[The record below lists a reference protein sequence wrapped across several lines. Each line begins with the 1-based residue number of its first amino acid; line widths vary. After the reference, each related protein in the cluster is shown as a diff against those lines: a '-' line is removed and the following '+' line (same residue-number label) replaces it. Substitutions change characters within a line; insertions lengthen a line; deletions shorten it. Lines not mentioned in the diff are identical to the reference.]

1 MKSAGKA
8 RNNGLYRHIRTS
20 KEIIRNLL
28 NDSDKNKTEQERRSL
43 LCVIYGGVNQMNI
56 TGDRMKFLRLLSEK
70 YPTRQQVCTEIIN
83 LQAILNLPK
92 GTEHFMSDLHGEYE
106 AFFHILNNSA
116 GVIREKVDMA
126 FEEVLTARERSSLC
140 TLIYYPQEKLRR
152 IHEEGRN
159 TEEWYRFV
167 LQKLIDLAKLL
178 SSKYTRSKVRKA
190 MPSEYSYILDE
201 LLHAQPDEDNN
212 QMVYHSKII
221 DTLLRLE
228 EGDDFIIALSS
239 LIKRLAV
246 DHLHIVGDIFDRGE
260 RPDAI
265 LNMLMDHHSLDIE
278 WGNHDIL
285 WMGAA
290 CGSQACIA
298 AVVRNCLSYN
308 NISVLE
314 QGYGISLRPLVLFAE
329 KMYDEEDPNKAAKK
343 AISIILFKLE
353 GQIIRRNP
361 EYQMEDRLLL
371 DKVDYENACIELDDK
386 SYPLKEKRFPTVD
399 RDDPYKL
406 SQAEREIMDE
416 LEKLFLESE
425 QLQRHV
431 EFLYS
436 HGSMYQVFNGNL
448 LFHGC
453 VPLDEDGALK
463 AIHLEGRIY
472 QGRSYMDYAD
482 MAARRAF
489 FSEDPPQRYL
499 DFMWYLWCGSNSPL
513 SGRVVKTFER
523 TFIEDKST
531 WEEPKNPYYEY
542 QSSEP
547 VCRMLLREF
556 GLYSENSHIIN
567 GHTPV
572 HVNQGE
578 NPLKA
583 HGRLI
588 VIDGGFCK
596 AYQKTTGIAGYT
608 LIFNSHGMR
617 LKSHQP
623 FSGME
628 AALEENMDIDSESQ
642 QVVTFPKR
650 VMVADTDTGERL
662 KEQIADLEDLLTAYR
677 EGWIAAKAER

>member
-1 MKSAGKA
+1 
-8 RNNGLYRHIRTS
+8 
-20 KEIIRNLL
+20 
-28 NDSDKNKTEQERRSL
+28 
-43 LCVIYGGVNQMNI
+43 MNI
-56 TGDRMKFLRLLSEK
+56 TDDRIKFLRLLSEK
-70 YPTRQQVCTEIIN
+70 YRSRQQVCTEIIN

-106 AFFHILNNSA
+106 AFSHILNNSA
-116 GVIREKVDMA
+116 GVIREKVDML
-126 FEEVLTARERSSLC
+126 FEGTLTPRERSSLC
-140 TLIYYPQEKLRR
+140 TLIYYPEEKLEK
-152 IHEEGRN
+152 INEEGRN

-167 LQKLIDLAKLL
+167 LQNLIDLAKML

-201 LLHAQPDEDNN
+201 LLHAQADEDNN
-212 QMVYHSKII
+212 QFVYHQKII
-221 DTLLRLE
+221 DTLLKLG

-265 LNMLMDHHSLDIE
+265 LNMLMQHHSLDIE

-329 KMYDEEDPNKAAKK
+329 KMYDETDPNKAAKK

-361 EYQMEDRLLL
+361 DYGMQERLLL
-371 DKVDYENACIELDDK
+371 DKVNFDDATIEIDGVVHE
-386 SYPLKEKRFPTVD
+386 LKEKRFPTIN
-399 RDDPYKL
+399 RMDPYAL
-406 SQAEREIMDE
+406 DPAEREIMDE
-416 LEKLFLESE
+416 LEKLFRESE

-431 EFLYS
+431 TFLYN
-436 HGSMYQVFNGNL
+436 HGSMYSKFNGNL

-453 VPLDEDGALK
+453 VPLDEDGNLK
-463 AIHLEGRIY
+463 ALHFGGRIY
-472 QGRSYMDYAD
+472 QGKSYMDYAD
-482 MAARRAF
+482 SIARRAY
-489 FSEDPPQRYL
+489 FSDDRTQKEL

-523 TFIEDKST
+523 TFLSDEST
-531 WEEPKNPYYEY
+531 WKEPKNPYYRY
-542 QSSEP
+542 QDSEP

-567 GHTPV
+567 GHTPI
-572 HVNQGE
+572 HVMEGE

-583 HGRLI
+583 NGRLI

-628 AALEENMDIDSESQ
+628 AALSENLDIDSQSQ
-642 QVVTFPKR
+642 QVATLDKR
-650 VMVADTDTGERL
+650 LMVADTDTGEML

-677 EGWIAAKAER
+677 EGLIAAKA

>member
-1 MKSAGKA
+1 
-8 RNNGLYRHIRTS
+8 
-20 KEIIRNLL
+20 
-28 NDSDKNKTEQERRSL
+28 
-43 LCVIYGGVNQMNI
+43 MNI

-152 IHEEGRN
+152 IREEGRN

-212 QMVYHSKII
+212 QLVYHSKII

-371 DKVDYENACIELDDK
+371 DKVDYENASIELGGK
-386 SYPLKEKRFPTVD
+386 TYPLKEKHFPTVD

-489 FSEDPPQRYL
+489 FNEDPPQRYL

-523 TFIEDKST
+523 TFIDDKST

>member
-1 MKSAGKA
+1 
-8 RNNGLYRHIRTS
+8 
-20 KEIIRNLL
+20 
-28 NDSDKNKTEQERRSL
+28 
-43 LCVIYGGVNQMNI
+43 MNI

-126 FEEVLTARERSSLC
+126 FEEVLTARERSGLC

-152 IHEEGRN
+152 IREEGRN

-212 QMVYHSKII
+212 QLVYHSKII

-371 DKVDYENACIELDDK
+371 DKVDYENACIELDGK
-386 SYPLKEKRFPTVD
+386 SYPLKEKHFPTVD

-489 FSEDPPQRYL
+489 FNEDPPQRYL

>member
-1 MKSAGKA
+1 
-8 RNNGLYRHIRTS
+8 
-20 KEIIRNLL
+20 
-28 NDSDKNKTEQERRSL
+28 
-43 LCVIYGGVNQMNI
+43 MNI
-56 TGDRMKFLRLLSEK
+56 TDDRIKFLRLLSEK
-70 YPTRQQVCTEIIN
+70 YCSRQQVCTEIIN

-106 AFFHILNNSA
+106 AFSHILNNSA
-116 GVIREKVDMA
+116 GVIREKVDML
-126 FEEVLTARERSSLC
+126 FEETLTPRERSSLC
-140 TLIYYPQEKLRR
+140 TLIYYPEEKLEK
-152 IHEEGRN
+152 INEEGRN

-167 LQKLIDLAKLL
+167 QQNVIDLAKML
-178 SSKYTRSKVRKA
+178 SSKYTRSKGRKA

-201 LLHAQPDEDNN
+201 LLHAQADEDNN
-212 QMVYHSKII
+212 QFVYHQKII
-221 DTLLRLE
+221 DTLLKLG

-265 LNMLMDHHSLDIE
+265 LNMLMQHHSLDIE
-278 WGNHDIL
+278 WGNHDFL

-329 KMYDEEDPNKAAKK
+329 KMYDETDPNKAAKK

-361 EYQMEDRLLL
+361 DYGMQERLLL
-371 DKVDYENACIELDDK
+371 DKVNFDDATIEIDGVVHE
-386 SYPLKEKRFPTVD
+386 LKEKRFPTIN
-399 RDDPYKL
+399 RMDPYAL
-406 SQAEREIMDE
+406 DPAERGILDE
-416 LEKLFLESE
+416 LEKLFRESE

-431 EFLYS
+431 TFLYN
-436 HGSMYQVFNGNL
+436 HGSMYRKFNGNL

-453 VPLDEDGALK
+453 VPLDEDGNLK
-463 AIHLEGRIY
+463 ALHFGGRIY
-472 QGRSYMDYAD
+472 QGKSYMDYAD
-482 MAARRAF
+482 SIARRAY
-489 FSEDPPQRYL
+489 FSDDRTQKEL

-523 TFIEDKST
+523 TFLSDEST
-531 WEEPKNPYYEY
+531 WKEPKNPYYRY
-542 QSSEP
+542 QDSEP

-567 GHTPV
+567 GHTPI
-572 HVNQGE
+572 HVMEGE

-583 HGRLI
+583 NGRLI

-628 AALEENMDIDSESQ
+628 AALSENLDIDSQSQ
-642 QVVTFPKR
+642 QVATLDKR
-650 VMVADTDTGERL
+650 LMVADTDTGEML

-677 EGWIAAKAER
+677 EGLIAAKA

>member
-1 MKSAGKA
+1 
-8 RNNGLYRHIRTS
+8 
-20 KEIIRNLL
+20 
-28 NDSDKNKTEQERRSL
+28 
-43 LCVIYGGVNQMNI
+43 MNI

-152 IHEEGRN
+152 IREEGRN

-212 QMVYHSKII
+212 QLLYHSKII

-228 EGDDFIIALSS
+228 EGDDFIIALSN

-371 DKVDYENACIELDDK
+371 DKVDYENACIELDGK

>member
-1 MKSAGKA
+1 
-8 RNNGLYRHIRTS
+8 
-20 KEIIRNLL
+20 
-28 NDSDKNKTEQERRSL
+28 
-43 LCVIYGGVNQMNI
+43 MNI

-152 IHEEGRN
+152 IREEGRN

-212 QMVYHSKII
+212 QLVYHSKII

-371 DKVDYENACIELDDK
+371 DKVDYENASIELGGK
-386 SYPLKEKRFPTVD
+386 TYPLKEKRFPTVD

-406 SQAEREIMDE
+406 SQAEWEIMDE

-489 FSEDPPQRYL
+489 FNEDPPQRYL

>member
-1 MKSAGKA
+1 
-8 RNNGLYRHIRTS
+8 
-20 KEIIRNLL
+20 
-28 NDSDKNKTEQERRSL
+28 
-43 LCVIYGGVNQMNI
+43 MNI

-152 IHEEGRN
+152 IREEGRN

-212 QMVYHSKII
+212 QLVYHSKII

-371 DKVDYENACIELDDK
+371 DKVDYENASIELGGK
-386 SYPLKEKRFPTVD
+386 TYPLKEKHFPTVD

-489 FSEDPPQRYL
+489 FNEDPPQRYL

-523 TFIEDKST
+523 TFIEEKST

>member
-1 MKSAGKA
+1 
-8 RNNGLYRHIRTS
+8 
-20 KEIIRNLL
+20 
-28 NDSDKNKTEQERRSL
+28 
-43 LCVIYGGVNQMNI
+43 MNI

-371 DKVDYENACIELDDK
+371 DKVDYENACIELDGK

-463 AIHLEGRIY
+463 AIHLEERIY

>member
-1 MKSAGKA
+1 
-8 RNNGLYRHIRTS
+8 
-20 KEIIRNLL
+20 
-28 NDSDKNKTEQERRSL
+28 
-43 LCVIYGGVNQMNI
+43 MNI
-56 TGDRMKFLRLLSEK
+56 TDDRIKFLRLLSEK
-70 YPTRQQVCTEIIN
+70 YRSRQQVCTEIIN

-106 AFFHILNNSA
+106 AFSHILNNSA
-116 GVIREKVDMA
+116 GVIREKVDML
-126 FEEVLTARERSSLC
+126 FEGTLTPRERSSLC
-140 TLIYYPQEKLRR
+140 TLIYYPEEKLEK
-152 IHEEGRN
+152 INEEGRN

-167 LQKLIDLAKLL
+167 LQNLIDLAKML

-201 LLHAQPDEDNN
+201 LLHAQADEDNN
-212 QMVYHSKII
+212 QFVYHQKII
-221 DTLLRLE
+221 DTLLKLG

-265 LNMLMDHHSLDIE
+265 LNMLMQHHSLDIE

-329 KMYDEEDPNKAAKK
+329 KMYDETDPNKAAKK

-361 EYQMEDRLLL
+361 DYGMQERLLL
-371 DKVDYENACIELDDK
+371 DKVNFDDATIEIDGVVHE
-386 SYPLKEKRFPTVD
+386 LKEKRFPTIN
-399 RDDPYKL
+399 RMDPYAL
-406 SQAEREIMDE
+406 DPAEREIMDD
-416 LEKLFLESE
+416 LEKLFRESE

-431 EFLYS
+431 TFLYN
-436 HGSMYQVFNGNL
+436 HGSMYRKFNGNL

-453 VPLDEDGALK
+453 VPLDEDGNLK
-463 AIHLEGRIY
+463 ALHFGGRIY
-472 QGRSYMDYAD
+472 QGKSYMDYAD
-482 MAARRAF
+482 SIARRAY
-489 FSEDPPQRYL
+489 FSDDRTQKEL

-523 TFIEDKST
+523 TFLSDEST
-531 WEEPKNPYYEY
+531 WKEPKNPYYRY
-542 QSSEP
+542 QDSEP

-567 GHTPV
+567 GHTPI
-572 HVNQGE
+572 HVMEGE

-583 HGRLI
+583 NGRLI

-628 AALEENMDIDSESQ
+628 AALSENLDIDSQSQ
-642 QVVTFPKR
+642 QVATLDKR
-650 VMVADTDTGERL
+650 LMVADTDTGEML

-677 EGWIAAKAER
+677 EGLIAAKA

>member
-1 MKSAGKA
+1 
-8 RNNGLYRHIRTS
+8 
-20 KEIIRNLL
+20 
-28 NDSDKNKTEQERRSL
+28 
-43 LCVIYGGVNQMNI
+43 MNI

-152 IHEEGRN
+152 IREEGRN

-212 QMVYHSKII
+212 QLVYHSKII

-371 DKVDYENACIELDDK
+371 DKVDYENACIELDGK

-489 FSEDPPQRYL
+489 FNEDPPQRYL

-556 GLYSENSHIIN
+556 GLYSENSHILN

>member
-1 MKSAGKA
+1 
-8 RNNGLYRHIRTS
+8 
-20 KEIIRNLL
+20 
-28 NDSDKNKTEQERRSL
+28 
-43 LCVIYGGVNQMNI
+43 MNI
-56 TGDRMKFLRLLSEK
+56 TDDRIKFLRLLSEK
-70 YPTRQQVCTEIIN
+70 YRSRQQVCTEIIN

-106 AFFHILNNSA
+106 AFSHILNNSA
-116 GVIREKVDMA
+116 GVIREKVDML
-126 FEEVLTARERSSLC
+126 FEGTLTPRERSSLC
-140 TLIYYPQEKLRR
+140 TLIYYPEEKLEK
-152 IHEEGRN
+152 INEEGRN

-167 LQKLIDLAKLL
+167 LQNLIDLAKML

-201 LLHAQPDEDNN
+201 LLHAQADEDNN
-212 QMVYHSKII
+212 QFVYHQKII
-221 DTLLRLE
+221 DTLLKLG

-265 LNMLMDHHSLDIE
+265 LNMLMQHHSLDIE

-329 KMYDEEDPNKAAKK
+329 KMYDETDPNKAAKK

-361 EYQMEDRLLL
+361 DYGMQERLLL
-371 DKVDYENACIELDDK
+371 DKVNFDDATIEIDGVVHE
-386 SYPLKEKRFPTVD
+386 LKEKRFPTIN
-399 RDDPYKL
+399 RMDPYAL
-406 SQAEREIMDE
+406 DPAEREIMDE
-416 LEKLFLESE
+416 LEKLFRESE

-431 EFLYS
+431 TFLYN
-436 HGSMYQVFNGNL
+436 HGNMYRKFNGNL

-453 VPLDEDGALK
+453 VPLDEDGNLK
-463 AIHLEGRIY
+463 ALHFGGRIY
-472 QGRSYMDYAD
+472 QGKSYMDYAD
-482 MAARRAF
+482 SIARRAY
-489 FSEDPPQRYL
+489 FSDDRTQKEL

-523 TFIEDKST
+523 TFLSDEST
-531 WEEPKNPYYEY
+531 WKEPKNPYYRY
-542 QSSEP
+542 QDSEP

-567 GHTPV
+567 GHTPI
-572 HVNQGE
+572 HVMEGE

-583 HGRLI
+583 NGRLI

-628 AALEENMDIDSESQ
+628 AALSENLDIDSQSQ
-642 QVVTFPKR
+642 QVATLDKR
-650 VMVADTDTGERL
+650 LMVADTDTGEML

-677 EGWIAAKAER
+677 EGLIAAKA

>member
-1 MKSAGKA
+1 
-8 RNNGLYRHIRTS
+8 
-20 KEIIRNLL
+20 
-28 NDSDKNKTEQERRSL
+28 
-43 LCVIYGGVNQMNI
+43 MNI

-152 IHEEGRN
+152 IREEGRN

-212 QMVYHSKII
+212 QLVYHSKII

-371 DKVDYENACIELDDK
+371 DKVDYENACIELDGK
-386 SYPLKEKRFPTVD
+386 SYPLKEKHFPTVD

-448 LFHGC
+448 LFHAC
-453 VPLDEDGALK
+453 VPLNADGSLMETEVFGETYKGRALYDVMERYVRAAFDDAGNPVNNFGCPTPTGLVEFWPLVFETYCVDKANEFNPGKFDLVHEMMPHYDEPKSGPKGDVDMNEYPIILTTGRRIPVYFHSEHRQLPWCRELWPVPRVEMNPNDAGRLGLK
-463 AIHLEGRIY
+463 QGDWVWLETPWGKVREVLDLYYGIS
-472 QGRSYMDYAD
+472 QGVINANHAWWFPEFDTASHGFELVGINVVNDPYGQDTVGGCATMRSTPTIVYKAT
-482 MAARRAF
+482 A
-489 FSEDPPQRYL
+489 E
-499 DFMWYLWCGSNSPL
+499 NSPF
-513 SGRVVKTFER
+513 G
-523 TFIEDKST
+523 
-531 WEEPKNPYYEY
+531 NPVPCDPNGVECIHDA
-542 QSSEP
+542 SDP
-547 VCRMLLREF
+547 RLREWVPTGKGVRARF
-556 GLYSENSHIIN
+556 E
-567 GHTPV
+567 
-572 HVNQGE
+572 GE
-578 NPLKA
+578 PEW
-583 HGRLI
+583 
-588 VIDGGFCK
+588 DG
-596 AYQKTTGIAGYT
+596 
-608 LIFNSHGMR
+608 S
-617 LKSHQP
+617 
-623 FSGME
+623 
-628 AALEENMDIDSESQ
+628 
-642 QVVTFPKR
+642 
-650 VMVADTDTGERL
+650 VM
-662 KEQIADLEDLLTAYR
+662 
-677 EGWIAAKAER
+677 

>member
-1 MKSAGKA
+1 
-8 RNNGLYRHIRTS
+8 
-20 KEIIRNLL
+20 
-28 NDSDKNKTEQERRSL
+28 
-43 LCVIYGGVNQMNI
+43 MNI
-56 TGDRMKFLRLLSEK
+56 TDDRIKFLRLLSEK
-70 YPTRQQVCTEIIN
+70 YRSRQQVCTEIIN

-106 AFFHILNNSA
+106 AFSHILNNSA
-116 GVIREKVDMA
+116 GVIREKVDML
-126 FEEVLTARERSSLC
+126 FEETLTPRERSSLC
-140 TLIYYPQEKLRR
+140 TLIYYPEEKLEK
-152 IHEEGRN
+152 INEEGRN

-167 LQKLIDLAKLL
+167 LQNLIDLAKML

-201 LLHAQPDEDNN
+201 LLHAQADEDNN
-212 QMVYHSKII
+212 QFVYHQKII
-221 DTLLRLE
+221 DTLLKLG

-265 LNMLMDHHSLDIE
+265 LNMLMQHHSLDIE

-329 KMYDEEDPNKAAKK
+329 KMYDETDLNKAAKK

-361 EYQMEDRLLL
+361 DYGMQERLLL
-371 DKVDYENACIELDDK
+371 DKVNFDDATIEIDGVVHE
-386 SYPLKEKRFPTVD
+386 LKEKRFPTIN
-399 RDDPYKL
+399 RMDPYAL
-406 SQAEREIMDE
+406 DPAEREIMDE
-416 LEKLFLESE
+416 LEKLFRESE

-431 EFLYS
+431 TFLYN
-436 HGSMYQVFNGNL
+436 HGSMYRKFNGNL

-453 VPLDEDGALK
+453 VPLDEDGNLK
-463 AIHLEGRIY
+463 ALHFGGRIY
-472 QGRSYMDYAD
+472 QGKSYMDYAD
-482 MAARRAF
+482 SIARRAY
-489 FSEDPPQRYL
+489 FSDDRTQKEL

-523 TFIEDKST
+523 TFLSDEST
-531 WEEPKNPYYEY
+531 WKEPKNPYYRY
-542 QSSEP
+542 QDSEP

-567 GHTPV
+567 GHTPI
-572 HVNQGE
+572 HVMEGE

-583 HGRLI
+583 NGRLI

-628 AALEENMDIDSESQ
+628 AALSENLDIDSQSQ
-642 QVVTFPKR
+642 QVATLDKR
-650 VMVADTDTGERL
+650 LMVADTDTGEML

-677 EGWIAAKAER
+677 EGLIAAKA

>member
-1 MKSAGKA
+1 
-8 RNNGLYRHIRTS
+8 
-20 KEIIRNLL
+20 
-28 NDSDKNKTEQERRSL
+28 
-43 LCVIYGGVNQMNI
+43 MNI
-56 TGDRMKFLRLLSEK
+56 TDDRIKFLRLLSEK
-70 YPTRQQVCTEIIN
+70 YRSRQQVCTEIIN

-106 AFFHILNNSA
+106 AFSHILNNSA
-116 GVIREKVDMA
+116 GVIREKVDML
-126 FEEVLTARERSSLC
+126 FEGTLTPRERSSLC
-140 TLIYYPQEKLRR
+140 TLIYYPEEKLEK
-152 IHEEGRN
+152 INEEGRN

-167 LQKLIDLAKLL
+167 LQNLIDLAKML

-201 LLHAQPDEDNN
+201 LLHAQADEDNN
-212 QMVYHSKII
+212 QFVYHQKII
-221 DTLLRLE
+221 DTLLKLG

-265 LNMLMDHHSLDIE
+265 LSMLMQHHSLDIE

-329 KMYDEEDPNKAAKK
+329 KMYDETDPNKAAKK

-361 EYQMEDRLLL
+361 DYGMQERLLL
-371 DKVDYENACIELDDK
+371 DKVNFDDATIEIDGVVHE
-386 SYPLKEKRFPTVD
+386 LKEKRFPTIN
-399 RDDPYKL
+399 RMDPYAL
-406 SQAEREIMDE
+406 DPAEREIMDE
-416 LEKLFLESE
+416 LEKLFRESE

-431 EFLYS
+431 TFLYN
-436 HGSMYQVFNGNL
+436 HGSMYRKFNGNL

-453 VPLDEDGALK
+453 VPLDEDGNLK
-463 AIHLEGRIY
+463 ALHFGGRIY
-472 QGRSYMDYAD
+472 QGKSYMDYAD
-482 MAARRAF
+482 SIARRAY
-489 FSEDPPQRYL
+489 FSDDRTQKEL

-523 TFIEDKST
+523 TFLSDEST
-531 WEEPKNPYYEY
+531 WKEPKNPYYRY
-542 QSSEP
+542 QDSEP

-567 GHTPV
+567 GHTPI
-572 HVNQGE
+572 HVMEGE

-583 HGRLI
+583 NGRLI

-628 AALEENMDIDSESQ
+628 AALSENLDIDSQSQ
-642 QVVTFPKR
+642 QVATLDKR
-650 VMVADTDTGERL
+650 LMVADTDTGEML

-677 EGWIAAKAER
+677 EGLIAAKA

>member
-1 MKSAGKA
+1 
-8 RNNGLYRHIRTS
+8 
-20 KEIIRNLL
+20 
-28 NDSDKNKTEQERRSL
+28 
-43 LCVIYGGVNQMNI
+43 MNI

-116 GVIREKVDMA
+116 GVIREKVDMV

-152 IHEEGRN
+152 IREEGRN

-212 QMVYHSKII
+212 QLVYHSKII

-371 DKVDYENACIELDDK
+371 DKVDYENASIELGGK
-386 SYPLKEKRFPTVD
+386 TYPLKEKHFPTVD

-489 FSEDPPQRYL
+489 FNEDPPQRYL

>member
-1 MKSAGKA
+1 
-8 RNNGLYRHIRTS
+8 
-20 KEIIRNLL
+20 
-28 NDSDKNKTEQERRSL
+28 
-43 LCVIYGGVNQMNI
+43 MNI
-56 TGDRMKFLRLLSEK
+56 TDDRIKFLRLLSEK
-70 YPTRQQVCTEIIN
+70 YRSRQQVCTEIIN

-106 AFFHILNNSA
+106 AFSHILNNSA
-116 GVIREKVDMA
+116 GVIREKVDML
-126 FEEVLTARERSSLC
+126 FEETLTPRERSSLC
-140 TLIYYPQEKLRR
+140 TLIYYPEEKLEK
-152 IHEEGRN
+152 INEEGRN

-167 LQKLIDLAKLL
+167 LQNLIDLAKML

-201 LLHAQPDEDNN
+201 LLHAQADEDNN
-212 QMVYHSKII
+212 QFVYHQKII
-221 DTLLRLE
+221 DTLLKLG

-265 LNMLMDHHSLDIE
+265 LNMLMQHHSLDIE

-329 KMYDEEDPNKAAKK
+329 KMYDETDPNKAAKK

-361 EYQMEDRLLL
+361 DYGMQERLLL
-371 DKVDYENACIELDDK
+371 DKVNFDDATIEIDGVVHG
-386 SYPLKEKRFPTVD
+386 LKEKRFPTIN
-399 RDDPYKL
+399 RMDPYAL
-406 SQAEREIMDE
+406 DPAEREIMDE
-416 LEKLFLESE
+416 LEKLFRESE

-431 EFLYS
+431 TFLYNY
-436 HGSMYQVFNGNL
+436 GSMYRKFNGNL

-453 VPLDEDGALK
+453 VPLDEDGNLK
-463 AIHLEGRIY
+463 ALHFGGRIY
-472 QGRSYMDYAD
+472 QGKSYMDYAD
-482 MAARRAF
+482 SIARRAY
-489 FSEDPPQRYL
+489 FSDDRTQKEL

-523 TFIEDKST
+523 TFLSDEST
-531 WEEPKNPYYEY
+531 WKEPKNPYYRY
-542 QSSEP
+542 QDSEP

-567 GHTPV
+567 GHTPI
-572 HVNQGE
+572 HVMEGE

-583 HGRLI
+583 NGRLI

-628 AALEENMDIDSESQ
+628 AALSENLDIDSQSQ
-642 QVVTFPKR
+642 QVATLDKR
-650 VMVADTDTGERL
+650 LMVADTDTGEML

-677 EGWIAAKAER
+677 EGLIAAKA

>member
-1 MKSAGKA
+1 
-8 RNNGLYRHIRTS
+8 
-20 KEIIRNLL
+20 
-28 NDSDKNKTEQERRSL
+28 
-43 LCVIYGGVNQMNI
+43 MNI
-56 TGDRMKFLRLLSEK
+56 TDDRIKFLRLLSEK
-70 YPTRQQVCTEIIN
+70 YRSRQQVCTEIIN

-106 AFFHILNNSA
+106 AFSHILNNSA
-116 GVIREKVDMA
+116 GVIREKVDML
-126 FEEVLTARERSSLC
+126 FEETLTPRERSSLC
-140 TLIYYPQEKLRR
+140 TLIYYPEEKLEK
-152 IHEEGRN
+152 INEEGRN

-167 LQKLIDLAKLL
+167 LQNLIDLAKML

-201 LLHAQPDEDNN
+201 LLHAQADEDNN
-212 QMVYHSKII
+212 QFVYHQKII
-221 DTLLRLE
+221 DTLLKLG

-265 LNMLMDHHSLDIE
+265 LNMLMQHHSLDIE

-329 KMYDEEDPNKAAKK
+329 KMYDETDPNKAAKK

-361 EYQMEDRLLL
+361 DYGMQERLLL
-371 DKVDYENACIELDDK
+371 DKVNFDNATIEIDGVVHE
-386 SYPLKEKRFPTVD
+386 LKEKRFPTIN
-399 RDDPYKL
+399 RMDPYAL
-406 SQAEREIMDE
+406 DPAEREIMDE
-416 LEKLFLESE
+416 LEKLFRESE

-431 EFLYS
+431 TFLYN
-436 HGSMYQVFNGNL
+436 HGSMYRKFNGNL

-453 VPLDEDGALK
+453 VPLDEDGNLK
-463 AIHLEGRIY
+463 ALHFGGRIY
-472 QGRSYMDYAD
+472 QGKSYMDYAD
-482 MAARRAF
+482 SIARRAY
-489 FSEDPPQRYL
+489 FSDDRTQKEL
-499 DFMWYLWCGSNSPL
+499 EFMWYLWCGSNSPL

-523 TFIEDKST
+523 TFLSDEST
-531 WEEPKNPYYEY
+531 WKEPKNPYYRY
-542 QSSEP
+542 QDSEP

-567 GHTPV
+567 GHTPI
-572 HVNQGE
+572 HVMEGE

-583 HGRLI
+583 NGRLI

-628 AALEENMDIDSESQ
+628 AALSENLDIDSQSQ
-642 QVVTFPKR
+642 QVATLDKR
-650 VMVADTDTGERL
+650 LMVADTDTGEML

-677 EGWIAAKAER
+677 EGLIAAKA

>member
-1 MKSAGKA
+1 
-8 RNNGLYRHIRTS
+8 
-20 KEIIRNLL
+20 
-28 NDSDKNKTEQERRSL
+28 
-43 LCVIYGGVNQMNI
+43 MNI
-56 TGDRMKFLRLLSEK
+56 TDDRIKFLRLLSEK
-70 YPTRQQVCTEIIN
+70 YRSRQQVCTEIIN

-106 AFFHILNNSA
+106 AFSHILNNSA
-116 GVIREKVDMA
+116 GVIREKVDML
-126 FEEVLTARERSSLC
+126 FEGTLTPRERSSLC
-140 TLIYYPQEKLRR
+140 TLIYYPEEKLEK
-152 IHEEGRN
+152 INEEGRN

-167 LQKLIDLAKLL
+167 LQNLIDLAKML

-201 LLHAQPDEDNN
+201 LLHAQADEDNN
-212 QMVYHSKII
+212 QFVYHQKII
-221 DTLLRLE
+221 DTLLKLG

-265 LNMLMDHHSLDIE
+265 LNMLMQHHSLDIE

-329 KMYDEEDPNKAAKK
+329 KMYDETDPNKAAKK

-361 EYQMEDRLLL
+361 DYGMQERLLL
-371 DKVDYENACIELDDK
+371 DKVNFDDATIEIDGVVYE
-386 SYPLKEKRFPTVD
+386 LKEKRFPTIN
-399 RDDPYKL
+399 RMDPYAL
-406 SQAEREIMDE
+406 DPAEREIMDE
-416 LEKLFLESE
+416 LEKLFRESE

-431 EFLYS
+431 TFLYN
-436 HGSMYQVFNGNL
+436 HGSMYRKFNGNL

-453 VPLDEDGALK
+453 VPLDEDGNLK
-463 AIHLEGRIY
+463 ALHFGGRIY
-472 QGRSYMDYAD
+472 QGKSYMDYAD
-482 MAARRAF
+482 SIARRAY
-489 FSEDPPQRYL
+489 FSDDRTQKEL

-523 TFIEDKST
+523 TFLSDEST
-531 WEEPKNPYYEY
+531 WKEPKNPYYRY
-542 QSSEP
+542 QDSEP

-567 GHTPV
+567 GHTPI
-572 HVNQGE
+572 HVMEGE

-583 HGRLI
+583 NGRLI

-628 AALEENMDIDSESQ
+628 AALSENLDIDSQSQ
-642 QVVTFPKR
+642 QVATLDKR
-650 VMVADTDTGERL
+650 LMVADTDTGEML

-677 EGWIAAKAER
+677 EGLIAAKA

>member
-1 MKSAGKA
+1 
-8 RNNGLYRHIRTS
+8 
-20 KEIIRNLL
+20 
-28 NDSDKNKTEQERRSL
+28 
-43 LCVIYGGVNQMNI
+43 MNI
-56 TGDRMKFLRLLSEK
+56 TDDRIKFLRLLSEK
-70 YPTRQQVCTEIIN
+70 YRSRQQVCTEIIN

-106 AFFHILNNSA
+106 AFSHILNNSA
-116 GVIREKVDMA
+116 GVIREKVDML
-126 FEEVLTARERSSLC
+126 FEETLTPRERSSLC
-140 TLIYYPQEKLRR
+140 TLIYYPEEKLEK
-152 IHEEGRN
+152 INEEGRN

-167 LQKLIDLAKLL
+167 LQNLIDLAKML

-201 LLHAQPDEDNN
+201 LLHAQADEDNN
-212 QMVYHSKII
+212 QFVYHQKII
-221 DTLLRLE
+221 DTLLKLG

-265 LNMLMDHHSLDIE
+265 LNMLMQHHSLDIE

-329 KMYDEEDPNKAAKK
+329 KMYDETDPNKAAKK

-361 EYQMEDRLLL
+361 DYGMQERLLL
-371 DKVDYENACIELDDK
+371 DKVNFDDATIEIDGVVHE
-386 SYPLKEKRFPTVD
+386 LKEKRFPTIN
-399 RDDPYKL
+399 RMNPYALDP
-406 SQAEREIMDE
+406 AEREIMDE
-416 LEKLFLESE
+416 LEKLFRESE

-431 EFLYS
+431 TFLYN
-436 HGSMYQVFNGNL
+436 HGSMYRKFNGNL

-453 VPLDEDGALK
+453 VPLDEDGNLK
-463 AIHLEGRIY
+463 ALHFGGRIY
-472 QGRSYMDYAD
+472 QGKSYMDYAD
-482 MAARRAF
+482 SIARRAY
-489 FSEDPPQRYL
+489 FSDDRTQKEL

-523 TFIEDKST
+523 TFLSDEST
-531 WEEPKNPYYEY
+531 WKEPKNPYYRY
-542 QSSEP
+542 QDSEP

-567 GHTPV
+567 GHTPI
-572 HVNQGE
+572 HVMEGE

-583 HGRLI
+583 NGRLI

-628 AALEENMDIDSESQ
+628 AALSENLDIDSQSQ
-642 QVVTFPKR
+642 QVATLDKR
-650 VMVADTDTGERL
+650 LMVADTDTGEML

-677 EGWIAAKAER
+677 EGLIAAKA

>member
-1 MKSAGKA
+1 
-8 RNNGLYRHIRTS
+8 
-20 KEIIRNLL
+20 
-28 NDSDKNKTEQERRSL
+28 
-43 LCVIYGGVNQMNI
+43 MNI

-152 IHEEGRN
+152 IREEGRN

-212 QMVYHSKII
+212 QLVYHSKII

-371 DKVDYENACIELDDK
+371 DKVDYENACIELDGK

-425 QLQRHV
+425 QIQRHV

-489 FSEDPPQRYL
+489 FNEDPPQRYL

>member
-1 MKSAGKA
+1 
-8 RNNGLYRHIRTS
+8 
-20 KEIIRNLL
+20 
-28 NDSDKNKTEQERRSL
+28 
-43 LCVIYGGVNQMNI
+43 MNI
-56 TGDRMKFLRLLSEK
+56 TDDRIKFLRLLSEK
-70 YPTRQQVCTEIIN
+70 YRSRQQVCTEIIN

-106 AFFHILNNSA
+106 AFSHILNNSA
-116 GVIREKVDMA
+116 GVIREKVDML
-126 FEEVLTARERSSLC
+126 FEETLTQRERSSLC
-140 TLIYYPQEKLRR
+140 TLIYYPEEKLEK
-152 IHEEGRN
+152 INEEGRN

-167 LQKLIDLAKLL
+167 LQNLIDLAKML

-201 LLHAQPDEDNN
+201 LLHAQADEDNN
-212 QMVYHSKII
+212 QFVYHQKII
-221 DTLLRLE
+221 DTLLKLG

-265 LNMLMDHHSLDIE
+265 LNMLMQHHSLDIE

-329 KMYDEEDPNKAAKK
+329 KMYDETDPNKAAKK

-361 EYQMEDRLLL
+361 DYGMQERLLL
-371 DKVDYENACIELDDK
+371 DKVNFDDATIEIDGVVHE
-386 SYPLKEKRFPTVD
+386 LKEKRFPTIN
-399 RDDPYKL
+399 RMDPYAL
-406 SQAEREIMDE
+406 DPAEREIMDE
-416 LEKLFLESE
+416 LEKLFRESE
-425 QLQRHV
+425 QLQRQV
-431 EFLYS
+431 TFLYN
-436 HGSMYQVFNGNL
+436 HGSMYRKFNGNL

-453 VPLDEDGALK
+453 VPLDEDGNLK
-463 AIHLEGRIY
+463 ALHFGGRIY
-472 QGRSYMDYAD
+472 QGKSYMDYAD
-482 MAARRAF
+482 SIARRAY
-489 FSEDPPQRYL
+489 FSDDRTQKEL

-523 TFIEDKST
+523 TFLSDEST
-531 WEEPKNPYYEY
+531 WKEPKNPYYRY
-542 QSSEP
+542 QDSEP

-567 GHTPV
+567 GHTPI
-572 HVNQGE
+572 HVMEGE

-583 HGRLI
+583 NGRLI

-628 AALEENMDIDSESQ
+628 AALSENLDIDSQSQ
-642 QVVTFPKR
+642 QVATLDKR
-650 VMVADTDTGERL
+650 LMVADTDTGEML

-677 EGWIAAKAER
+677 EGLIAAKA

>member
-1 MKSAGKA
+1 
-8 RNNGLYRHIRTS
+8 
-20 KEIIRNLL
+20 
-28 NDSDKNKTEQERRSL
+28 
-43 LCVIYGGVNQMNI
+43 MNI
-56 TGDRMKFLRLLSEK
+56 TDDRIKFLRLLSEK
-70 YPTRQQVCTEIIN
+70 YRSRQQVCTEIIN

-106 AFFHILNNSA
+106 AFSHILNNSA
-116 GVIREKVDMA
+116 GVIREKVDML
-126 FEEVLTARERSSLC
+126 FEGTLTPRERSSLC
-140 TLIYYPQEKLRR
+140 TLIYYPEEKLEK
-152 IHEEGRN
+152 INEEGRN

-167 LQKLIDLAKLL
+167 LQNLIDLAKML

-201 LLHAQPDEDNN
+201 LLHAQADEDNN
-212 QMVYHSKII
+212 QFVYHQKII
-221 DTLLRLE
+221 DTLLKLG

-265 LNMLMDHHSLDIE
+265 LNMLMQHHSLDIE

-329 KMYDEEDPNKAAKK
+329 KMYDETDPNKAAKK

-361 EYQMEDRLLL
+361 DYGMQERLLL
-371 DKVDYENACIELDDK
+371 DKVNFDDATIDIDGVVHE
-386 SYPLKEKRFPTVD
+386 LKEKRFPTIN
-399 RDDPYKL
+399 RMDPYAL
-406 SQAEREIMDE
+406 DPAEREIMDE
-416 LEKLFLESE
+416 LEKLFRESE

-431 EFLYS
+431 TFLYN
-436 HGSMYQVFNGNL
+436 HGSMYRKFNGNL

-453 VPLDEDGALK
+453 VPLDEDGNLK
-463 AIHLEGRIY
+463 ALHFGGRIY
-472 QGRSYMDYAD
+472 QGKSYMDYAD
-482 MAARRAF
+482 SIARRAY
-489 FSEDPPQRYL
+489 FSDDRTQKEL

-523 TFIEDKST
+523 TFLSDEST
-531 WEEPKNPYYEY
+531 WKEPKNPYYRY
-542 QSSEP
+542 QDSEP

-567 GHTPV
+567 GHTPI
-572 HVNQGE
+572 HVMEGE

-583 HGRLI
+583 NGRLI

-628 AALEENMDIDSESQ
+628 AALSENLDIDSQSQ
-642 QVVTFPKR
+642 QVATLDKR
-650 VMVADTDTGERL
+650 LMVADTDTGEML

-677 EGWIAAKAER
+677 EGLIAAKA

>member
-1 MKSAGKA
+1 
-8 RNNGLYRHIRTS
+8 
-20 KEIIRNLL
+20 
-28 NDSDKNKTEQERRSL
+28 
-43 LCVIYGGVNQMNI
+43 MNI
-56 TGDRMKFLRLLSEK
+56 TGDRMKFLRLQSEK

-152 IHEEGRN
+152 IREEGRN

-212 QMVYHSKII
+212 QLVYHSKII

-371 DKVDYENACIELDDK
+371 DKVDYENACIELDGK
-386 SYPLKEKRFPTVD
+386 SYPLKEKHFPTVD

-489 FSEDPPQRYL
+489 FNEDPPQRYL

>member
-1 MKSAGKA
+1 
-8 RNNGLYRHIRTS
+8 
-20 KEIIRNLL
+20 
-28 NDSDKNKTEQERRSL
+28 
-43 LCVIYGGVNQMNI
+43 MNMI
-56 TGDRMKFLRLLSEK
+56 GDRIKFLRLLSEK

-106 AFFHILNNSA
+106 AFKHILNNSA
-116 GVIREKVDMA
+116 GVIREKVDML
-126 FEEVLTARERSSLC
+126 FSETLTPMERSSLC
-140 TLIYYPQEKLRR
+140 TLIYYPEEKLKKIR
-152 IHEEGRN
+152 EEGRSS
-159 TEEWYRFV
+159 EEWYRFV
-167 LQKLIDLAKLL
+167 LQSLIDLAKLL

-190 MPSEYSYILDE
+190 MPPAYSYILDE
-201 LLHAQPDEDNN
+201 LLHAQRDEDDN
-212 QMVYHSKII
+212 QLLYHQKII
-221 DTLLRLE
+221 DTLLKLE
-228 EGDDFIIALSS
+228 EVDDFIIALSS

-329 KMYDEEDPNKAAKK
+329 KTYPAKDVTQAAKM

-353 GQIIRRNP
+353 GRIIRRNP
-361 EYQMEDRLLL
+361 DFGMEDRLLL
-371 DKVDYENACIELDDK
+371 DKVDFDSATIELGGK
-386 SYPLKEKRFPTVD
+386 VYPLKEKAFPTVD

-406 SQAEREIMDE
+406 SEAEREIMDE

-431 EFLYS
+431 TFLYNN
-436 HGSMYQVFNGNL
+436 GSMYRKFNGNL

-453 VPLDEDGALK
+453 VPLDEDGNLK
-463 AIHLEGRIY
+463 AVQLGGRIY
-472 QGRSYMDYAD
+472 QGKSYMDYAD
-482 MAARRAF
+482 MTARRAF
-489 FSEDPPQRYL
+489 FSEEPRQEYL

-531 WEEPKNPYYEY
+531 WTEPQNPYYRY

-556 GLYSENSHIIN
+556 GLYSENAHIIN
-567 GHTPV
+567 GHTPI
-572 HVNQGE
+572 HVKEGE

-623 FSGME
+623 FFGME
-628 AALEENMDIDSESQ
+628 AALKENLDIDSDSQ
-642 QVVTFPKR
+642 QVVTFQKR
-650 VMVADTDTGERL
+650 VMVADTDTGEKL

-677 EGWIAAKAER
+677 EGWIAERGN

>member
-1 MKSAGKA
+1 
-8 RNNGLYRHIRTS
+8 
-20 KEIIRNLL
+20 
-28 NDSDKNKTEQERRSL
+28 
-43 LCVIYGGVNQMNI
+43 MNI
-56 TGDRMKFLRLLSEK
+56 TDDRIKFLRLLSEK
-70 YPTRQQVCTEIIN
+70 YRSRQQVCTEIIN

-106 AFFHILNNSA
+106 AFSHILNNSA
-116 GVIREKVDMA
+116 GVIREKVDML
-126 FEEVLTARERSSLC
+126 FEETLTPRERSSLC
-140 TLIYYPQEKLRR
+140 TLIYYPEEKLEK
-152 IHEEGRN
+152 INEEGRN

-167 LQKLIDLAKLL
+167 LQNLIDLAKML

-201 LLHAQPDEDNN
+201 MLHAQADEDNN
-212 QMVYHSKII
+212 QFVYHQKII
-221 DTLLRLE
+221 DTLLKLG

-265 LNMLMDHHSLDIE
+265 LNMLMQHHSLDIE

-329 KMYDEEDPNKAAKK
+329 KMYDETDPNKAAKK

-361 EYQMEDRLLL
+361 DYGMQERLLL
-371 DKVDYENACIELDDK
+371 DKVNFDNATIEIDGVVHE
-386 SYPLKEKRFPTVD
+386 LKEKRFPTIN
-399 RDDPYKL
+399 RMDPYAL
-406 SQAEREIMDE
+406 DPAEREIMDE
-416 LEKLFLESE
+416 LEKLFRESE

-431 EFLYS
+431 TFLYN
-436 HGSMYQVFNGNL
+436 HGSMYRKFNGNL

-453 VPLDEDGALK
+453 VPLDEDGNLK
-463 AIHLEGRIY
+463 ALHFGGRIY
-472 QGRSYMDYAD
+472 QGKSYMDYAD
-482 MAARRAF
+482 SIARRAY
-489 FSEDPPQRYL
+489 FSDDRTQKEL

-523 TFIEDKST
+523 TFLSDEST
-531 WEEPKNPYYEY
+531 WKEPKNPYYRY
-542 QSSEP
+542 QDSEP

-567 GHTPV
+567 GHTPI
-572 HVNQGE
+572 HVMEGE

-583 HGRLI
+583 NGRLI

-628 AALEENMDIDSESQ
+628 AALSENLDIDSQSQ
-642 QVVTFPKR
+642 QVATLDKR
-650 VMVADTDTGERL
+650 LMVADTDTGEML

-677 EGWIAAKAER
+677 EGLIAAKA